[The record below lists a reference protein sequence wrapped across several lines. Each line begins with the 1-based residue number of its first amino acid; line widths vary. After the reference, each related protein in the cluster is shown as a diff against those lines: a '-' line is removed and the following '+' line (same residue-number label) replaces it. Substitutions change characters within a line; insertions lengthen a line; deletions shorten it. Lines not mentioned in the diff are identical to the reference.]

1 MINPAKLLFYLY
13 TLLNKQ
19 KPCCFSERLQQGF
32 LLYINVS
39 DALNALNKSK
49 HMKYYNQCKHRTD
62 HCQRQLIIHR

>member
-1 MINPAKLLFYLY
+1 MINHAKLLFYLY

-32 LLYINVS
+32 LLYNVS
-39 DALNALNKSK
+39 DALNALNESK

>member
-13 TLLNKQ
+13 TLLN
-19 KPCCFSERLQQGF
+19 QQNPAVF
-32 LLYINVS
+32 QSDYSRVSIIYNVS
-39 DALNALNKSK
+39 YALNALNKSK

>member
-1 MINPAKLLFYLY
+1 MINHAKLLFYLY

-19 KPCCFSERLQQGF
+19 KPCCFFRAITAGF
-32 LLYINVS
+32 SIIYNVS

-49 HMKYYNQCKHRTD
+49 HMKYYNPCKHRTD